1 MFFIWHHLFESSQ
14 EHRKRSVCLRG
25 LFMEAGV
32 GAQELGIFANITPLK
47 SGRGTSLVVQ
57 WPRLHA
63 HNERGPG
70 LISGQGTR
78 SHAP

>member
-1 MFFIWHHLFESSQ
+1 
-14 EHRKRSVCLRG
+14 
-25 LFMEAGV
+25 MEAGV
-32 GAQELGIFANITPLK
+32 GTQELGIFANITPLK
-47 SGRGTSLVVQ
+47 SGRGTSLLVE